1 MKSQRKRATERLKAR
16 KAFPAEVSEQLHS
29 YVYVYVDP
37 RNSEPFYVGK
47 GVRDRAFAH
56 LDESGES
63 RKLKRIAD
71 IRGAGHEPRIE
82 ILRYGLNDGEASL
95 VEAAAIDLLGR
106 DRLTNEQGGHHSDS
120 FGRVRMDELLLSLTA
135 RPAKIRHPVL
145 LITINRLYRSDMSDE
160 ERLEATRGIWKL
172 GERRAG
178 AKFGLSVFRGI
189 VREVYRINRWLPAGT
204 LPYRTRD
211 SKYFRGSGRWEF
223 EGSRAE
229 DSVRDRYLGKSVR
242 EYQAKN
248 RRRETHYVG
257 C

>member
-1 MKSQRKRATERLKAR
+1 MKPQRKRGVGKLKA
-16 KAFPAEVSEQLHS
+16 KKSFPAEVSEQLHS

-47 GVRDRAFAH
+47 GLRDRAFAH

-63 RKLKRIAD
+63 RKLNRIAE

-82 ILRYGLNDGEASL
+82 ILRYGLNEDEASL
-95 VEAAAIDLLGR
+95 VEAAVIDFAR
-106 DRLTNEQGGHHSDS
+106 DRLTNEQGGNHSDS
-120 FGRVRMDELLLSLTA
+120 FGRIRLDELLLSLTA
-135 RPAKIRHPVL
+135 EPAKIQHPVL
-145 LITINRLYRSDMSDE
+145 LITINRLYRSDMPDVE
-160 ERLEATRGIWKL
+160 LLEATRGIWRL
-172 GERRAG
+172 GDRRAG

-189 VREVYRINRWLPAGT
+189 VREVYRIHRWLPAGT
-204 LPYRTRD
+204 LQYRTRD
-211 SKYFRGSGRWEF
+211 SKAFKGSGRWEF

-229 DSVRDRYLGKSVR
+229 ADVRDRYLGKSVR
-242 EYQAKN
+242 RYQAKN